1 MRHLYASGLLS
12 TVVIGALAAS
22 PAVAGGFNL
31 DHQNAA
37 ALGMAFAGAQART
50 ADAGFA
56 AYNPAAIAG
65 LERAELSGSVTG
77 IFPSVKYSNAA
88 ATLLG
93 VASVA
98 GTSSDSGVISDA
110 AVPNLSIA
118 APLTD
123 RLTVGLVV
131 NATFGF
137 TTDFA
142 DDSIVR
148 YQAQRSD
155 LTVLEAAPTAA
166 FEISPS
172 VRIGASLR
180 IQRMDLSLTSVIDAG
195 GIAAAS
201 SIPGFAPGS
210 SDLPAA
216 FDVDDVA
223 IGYAVGLQAD
233 LTPRLHAGFAY
244 MSKIDHDLDGDASF
258 DLAASQAGQ
267 VLNGAVGLFS
277 ADRFTSAFSTPAT
290 AALGAELEVT
300 DRFSLLASARL
311 IFWSSFDQVTL
322 DFNDLATPDETLTQ
336 NWKDSVLASVGA
348 EYAVSDDTTLRA
360 GFMYDE
366 SPVNDA
372 FASPRIPD
380 GDRYWLAAGL
390 TQNFGER
397 LSADVGAAYAFFS
410 DRPINLDGAAPEN
423 LFRGAL
429 TANFETEVFAA
440 SLRIRYKF

>member
-1 MRHLYASGLLS
+1 LLS
-12 TVVIGALAAS
+12 TAAIGVLAAT
-22 PAVAGGFNL
+22 PAAAGGFNL

-50 ADAGFA
+50 GDAGYA
-56 AYNPAAIAG
+56 AYNPAAIAS
-65 LERAELSGSVTG
+65 LERAELSASVTG
-77 IFPSVKYSNAA
+77 IFPSVSYSDAA

-93 VASVA
+93 VAPVA
-98 GTSSDSGVISDA
+98 GRAADGGVIDDA
-110 AVPNLSIA
+110 VVPNLSIA

-123 RLTVGLVV
+123 RLAVGLVV

-142 DDSIVR
+142 ADSIVR

-155 LTVLEAAPTAA
+155 LTVLEAAPTVA
-166 FEISPS
+166 FEISPA

-180 IQRMDLSLTSVIDAG
+180 IQRMDLLLTSVIDAG

-216 FDVDDVA
+216 FDVDDIA

-244 MSKIDHDLDGDASF
+244 SSKIDHDLEGAATF
-258 DLAASQAGQ
+258 DLGASAAGQ
-267 VLNGAVGLFS
+267 VLNGAVGLFA
-277 ADRFTSAFSTPAT
+277 ADGFTSAFSTPAT

-300 DRFSLLASARL
+300 ERFSLLASARVM
-311 IFWSSFDQVTL
+311 FWSSFENVVL
-322 DFNDLATPDETLTQ
+322 DFNDLATPDEILTQ
-336 NWKDSVLASVGA
+336 NWKDSVMASVGA
-348 EYAVSDDTTLRA
+348 EYAVSEDTTLRA
-360 GFMYDE
+360 GFMFDE
-366 SPVNDA
+366 SPVNGE

-397 LSADVGAAYAFFS
+397 LSADIGAAYAFFS
-410 DRPINLDGAAPEN
+410 DRPINLDSAAPEE